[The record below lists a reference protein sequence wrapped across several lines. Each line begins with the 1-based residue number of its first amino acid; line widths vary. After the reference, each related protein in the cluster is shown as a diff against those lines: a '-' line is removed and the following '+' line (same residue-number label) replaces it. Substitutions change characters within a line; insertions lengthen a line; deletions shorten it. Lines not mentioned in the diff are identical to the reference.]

1 MNRPQRPQAE
11 PIDIAE
17 KGANDARSE
26 RRLYMQLL
34 AWTGCT
40 NTRPLIDD
48 LQGTGLDA
56 ALYEDV
62 NDPQGV
68 ALLTL
73 AQDPAAFVTKLR
85 GVLRHGPFAE
95 LTPRPAFTMLG
106 RTYSLGYEPDLDET
120 LIERPRR
127 HVFAKDRPWA
137 IWYPLRRA
145 GAFQQLDAQRQREIL
160 MEHGQIGYS
169 FGAADL
175 AHDVRLAC
183 HGLDRDD
190 SDFVIGLMGKDLT
203 PLSKIVEAMR
213 KTTQT
218 AQYLER
224 LGPFFVGHK
233 AWQSA
238 A

>member
-11 PIDIAE
+11 PLDLREA
-17 KGANDARSE
+17 GANDARSD

-34 AWTGCT
+34 VWTGCRST
-40 NTRPLIDD
+40 APLIDD
-48 LQGTGLDA
+48 LSAATLDA
-56 ALYEDV
+56 VLYEDV
-62 NDPQGV
+62 NDPLGV
-68 ALLTL
+68 ALLTVT
-73 AQDPAAFVTKLR
+73 QDPASFTASLR
-85 GVLRHGPFAE
+85 GILQRGPFAT
-95 LTPRPAFTMLG
+95 LTPRPELTMLG
-106 RTYSLGYEPDLDET
+106 RTYTLGYEPDLDET

-127 HVFAKDRPWA
+127 HVFERNWPWS

-145 GAFQQLDAQRQREIL
+145 GAFQQLDPARQREIL
-160 MEHGQIGYS
+160 MEHGTIGYS

-183 HGLDRDD
+183 HGLDPHDN
-190 SDFVIGLMGKDLT
+190 DFVIGLTGKELT

-218 AQYLER
+218 AQYLEK

-238 A
+238 